1 MEKLHCVLPQKCGI
15 INLTYIGETL
25 SGSRTFRG
33 QYRGKIRLVL
43 NEELAYIAGFL
54 DGDGCIMAQ
63 LIRRKDYI
71 YGYQIRTSIVFYQKS
86 RNQKI
91 LHWLKSQLKVGYIRH
106 RNDGMT
112 EYTIVGLKEV
122 ALILRTILPYLR
134 LKKDLASGVIG
145 IIKKY
150 PKNMTPKKL
159 LCLSRL
165 VDNTAKFNY
174 SKKRTNTSKVVRQY
188 LENTNLFP
196 VETQGKCLPTGRQA
210 CLPAGKPWIA

>member
-1 MEKLHCVLPQKCGI
+1 
-15 INLTYIGETL
+15 
-25 SGSRTFRG
+25 
-33 QYRGKIRLVL
+33 
-43 NEELAYIAGFL
+43 
-54 DGDGCIMAQ
+54 MAQ

-91 LHWLKSQLKVGYIRH
+91 LHWLKGQLKVGYIRH

-112 EYTIVGLKEV
+112 EYTIVGFKEV

-134 LKKDLASGVIG
+134 LKKDLANGVIG

-150 PKNMTPKKL
+150 PKSMTPKKL
-159 LCLSRL
+159 LYLSRL

-174 SKKRTNTSKVVRQY
+174 SKKRINTSREVRRH

-196 VETQGKCLPTGRQA
+196 VET
-210 CLPAGKPWIA
+210 